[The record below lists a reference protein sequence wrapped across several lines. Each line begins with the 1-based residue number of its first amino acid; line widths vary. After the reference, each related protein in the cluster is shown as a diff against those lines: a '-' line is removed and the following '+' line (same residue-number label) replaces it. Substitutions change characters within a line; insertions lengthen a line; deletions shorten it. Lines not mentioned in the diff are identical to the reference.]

1 MAERTDA
8 AAAPGDVAGAQGAP
22 AGSGRWLR
30 PRYVLPLLLL
40 LVVATV
46 LLTPVA
52 SERRGDPRLTTHS
65 AESQGAA
72 AFYELAG
79 RLGWRTSRRAVP
91 FTARAVAGPRVAGA
105 AAGPLDSTAVY
116 AVLDPPVDLSSA
128 EAGALL
134 AAVRRG
140 AGLIVVL
147 RRGSTLADSL
157 RLRPSVGGAPQAE
170 VAGAD
175 SPESCPPGSSRR
187 GAIDWPGGRVY
198 SYWLEPR
205 AGLPHRAV
213 RFALVEAAPRAA
225 RRRAA
230 AVERPDSAA
239 SADAAGDA
247 EASDDLQEDDDAQA
261 ERDEAAAAGAAGPA
275 EYAAIIGFPLGDG
288 HVVAF
293 ADPDWLRNDVLR
305 VCEWN
310 AGVQA
315 ARALEYLAAGR
326 GPGPALVFD
335 EYHQGFGRHPSTVRA
350 IGRALFGDPRGR
362 VLAQALVA
370 ALVLL
375 AALGARAVAPRPT
388 ARMARRSPLEHVG
401 ALARAYSQ
409 IGATRLATRRLVH
422 GIRRRHGAWGT
433 AAGGTPR
440 AGGGSGAESDE
451 EFLAAL
457 AARRPALAEDAA
469 LLADSLR
476 TAGSPRRLLEA
487 GRAVERI
494 ERVLSGEGTRG
505 AGRAEAL
512 EPAPIR

>member
-1 MAERTDA
+1 
-8 AAAPGDVAGAQGAP
+8 
-22 AGSGRWLR
+22 
-30 PRYVLPLLLL
+30 
-40 LVVATV
+40 
-46 LLTPVA
+46 
-52 SERRGDPRLTTHS
+52 
-65 AESQGAA
+65 
-72 AFYELAG
+72 
-79 RLGWRTSRRAVP
+79 
-91 FTARAVAGPRVAGA
+91 
-105 AAGPLDSTAVY
+105 
-116 AVLDPPVDLSSA
+116 
-128 EAGALL
+128 
-134 AAVRRG
+134 
-140 AGLIVVL
+140 
-147 RRGSTLADSL
+147 
-157 RLRPSVGGAPQAE
+157 
-170 VAGAD
+170 
-175 SPESCPPGSSRR
+175 
-187 GAIDWPGGRVY
+187 
-198 SYWLEPR
+198 
-205 AGLPHRAV
+205 
-213 RFALVEAAPRAA
+213 
-225 RRRAA
+225 
-230 AVERPDSAA
+230 
-239 SADAAGDA
+239 
-247 EASDDLQEDDDAQA
+247 
-261 ERDEAAAAGAAGPA
+261 
-275 EYAAIIGFPLGDG
+275 
-288 HVVAF
+288 
-293 ADPDWLRNDVLR
+293 
-305 VCEWN
+305 
-310 AGVQA
+310 VQA